1 MHKVVLI
8 LVGLL
13 HLSIGHTNQAS
24 GGAALVISGDASE
37 TRVLTVT
44 GKGFAKRLVFQAYDT
59 ARFEPYDDDGYLLPD
74 GSYAYELKSYPT
86 QPAVQRSNKSWRD
99 VQFDSPLQNRKKNR
113 KRGTVTAGTFRISGG
128 SVVPFVRPNQIE
140 GALQ

>member
-74 GSYAYELKSYPT
+74 GSYAYELTSYPSRPVVHPPKRPI
-86 QPAVQRSNKSWRD
+86 QKINFDNVLKRNKN
-99 VQFDSPLQNRKKNR
+99 Q